1 MHEQR
6 RSVVRGGRVPASHE
20 LLDVR
25 QLPLAA
31 RESVLKHGM
40 STMNMAFERV
50 RRGAGG
56 GKVVRRRRERQVEQV
71 KGVALGSCQDSLQ
84 TLSKAFTD
92 ESVLVALA
100 ELEPELVRLLHR
112 LRRQQ
117 RRENLAALREL
128 VGEELAGFCRP
139 SIRITFFAGQASDWV
154 GGWNRRW
161 VSGSCE
167 ESASGGRT
175 AVAREVR
182 PEDHPVLL
190 EQRTFKEELRSS
202 QQGLSISHMKN
213 ALWGLE
219 RECCPSQGTAPPRSR
234 TSRSLPLSA
243 HQ

>member
-1 MHEQR
+1 MILIVSKVLPRWYSVRRQSQVCGGNSSRGKIPRTICIFREPLAQAGAVLKEVRVHEQR

-84 TLSKAFTD
+84 TLLKAFTD

-100 ELEPELVRLLHR
+100 ELEPEDRKSV
-112 LRRQQ
+112 
-117 RRENLAALREL
+117 
-128 VGEELAGFCRP
+128 V
-139 SIRITFFAGQASDWV
+139 
-154 GGWNRRW
+154 
-161 VSGSCE
+161 
-167 ESASGGRT
+167 
-175 AVAREVR
+175 
-182 PEDHPVLL
+182 
-190 EQRTFKEELRSS
+190 
-202 QQGLSISHMKN
+202 
-213 ALWGLE
+213 
-219 RECCPSQGTAPPRSR
+219 
-234 TSRSLPLSA
+234 
-243 HQ
+243 